1 MLENPR
7 IREYCIQRWVH
18 DSWPDPD
25 AMGVFADLLEATG
38 DSRAE
43 IAREVAHIL
52 QMDPGP
58 NLETVRSEYISL
70 KRNEHIESTLVNAYN
85 NVAER
90 NG

>member
-43 IAREVAHIL
+43 IAREVAHI
-52 QMDPGP
+52 
-58 NLETVRSEYISL
+58 
-70 KRNEHIESTLVNAYN
+70 
-85 NVAER
+85 
-90 NG
+90 